1 MSPTLPRARRGRHAF
16 TLIELLVVIGLI
28 GVLIAI
34 LSVALRG
41 AKENARATKCSNHLR
56 QIGVATNA
64 YTTDNHGYL
73 PYEDRGDEAMTPS
86 RICWVDSLQQGQY
99 LEIGETDESILACPS
114 VTGSVPIA
122 GADPVIE
129 SYRMNSKL
137 AETNPLDPDYTGSP
151 HRMISQILNPARTV
165 VYFDGDVGG
174 DAISFKG
181 RWRDGDDDVAYRHNT
196 STVITF
202 GDWHVERVTKKDLD
216 NDSAGNDQ
224 VIWQLVG
231 QWDPSP

>member
-1 MSPTLPRARRGRHAF
+1 MRPTSPHTRRGQRGF

-41 AKENARATKCSNHLR
+41 AKENARATKCSSHLR
-56 QIGVATNA
+56 QIGVATDA
-64 YTTDNHGYL
+64 YTTDNHFYL
-73 PYEDRGDEAMTPS
+73 PYEDRGDEAMGNE
-86 RICWVDSLQQGQY
+86 CWVDALQDGQY
-99 LEIGETDESILACPS
+99 LEVGETDESLLACPS
-114 VTGSVPIA
+114 VVSANPIA

-137 AETNPLDPDYTGSP
+137 AETNPLDPDYNGSP
-151 HRMISQILNPARTV
+151 HRQVTQIIEPSRTV

-174 DAISFKG
+174 DTISFKG

-196 STVITF
+196 STILTF
-202 GDWHVERVTKKDLD
+202 ADWHVERITKKELD
-216 NDSAGNDQ
+216 EDSAGNDII
-224 VIWQLVG
+224 IWQLVG

>member
-1 MSPTLPRARRGRHAF
+1 MTPVRTLWRTKTAF

-41 AKENARATKCSNHLR
+41 ARENARASQCSSHLR
-56 QIGVATNA
+56 QIGVATSA
-64 YTTDNHGYL
+64 YAADNDMYL
-73 PYEDRGDEAMTPS
+73 PYEDRGDEAMG
-86 RICWVDSLQQGQY
+86 RICWVDALQDDRY
-99 LEIGETDESILACPS
+99 LEIGETDESLLSCPS
-114 VTGSVPIA
+114 VVNANEIA
-122 GADPVIE
+122 GVNPEPE

-137 AETNPLDPDYTGSP
+137 AETNPTDPDYTGVP
-151 HRMISQILNPARTV
+151 YRQVSQIIESSRTV

-174 DAISFKG
+174 DTVSFKG

-196 STVITF
+196 SSVLTF
-202 GDWHVERVTKKDLD
+202 ADWHVERITKKDLD
-216 NDSAGNDQ
+216 RRSAGNDE